1 MSWIIW
7 LVAAAVLGLME
18 FFTLA
23 VAFGLL
29 AGAAL
34 LTAIVAG
41 FGAPVLVQIIVFAV
55 ATAVGMLLVRP
66 IALRHMAGAP
76 PVREGSD
83 ALVGRSALVLSEVGI
98 SGGLIK
104 LSGEEWSA
112 RPLDETEV
120 ILAGT
125 LVDVMEIDGATAVVY
140 ARDKLP

>member
-7 LVAAAVLGLME
+7 LVTAAVLGVVE
-18 FFTLA
+18 VFTLA
-23 VAFGLL
+23 AVFGLL
-29 AGAAL
+29 AGAAVL
-34 LTAIVAG
+34 AAIVAG
-41 FGAPVLVQIIVFAV
+41 FGAPVLVQVIVFAV
-55 ATAVGMLLVRP
+55 ATAAGMLLVRP
-66 IALRHMAGAP
+66 IALRHMAGP
-76 PVREGSD
+76 PMIREGSD

-112 RPLDETEV
+112 RPLDETEL
-120 ILAGT
+120 IAAGT